1 MIAPL
6 RPPQTNVRRG
16 GRQLHKAHD
25 FVAATLFGN
34 SRTGGDRTGGE
45 NGPPVSRLKAWAFA
59 LWTVAITA
67 AYGTAMLGWW

>member
-6 RPPQTNVRRG
+6 RPPRTKRPRP
-16 GRQLHKAHD
+16 GRHILEARD
-25 FVAATLFGN
+25 FVAATLLGKPRPQN
-34 SRTGGDRTGGE
+34 D
-45 NGPPVSRLKAWAFA
+45 NGSPVSSVKAWAFA

>member
-6 RPPQTNVRRG
+6 RPTQTKATRG
-16 GRQLHKAHD
+16 GRQLRKAHD
-25 FVAATLFGN
+25 FVAATLLGSNRPGN
-34 SRTGGDRTGGE
+34 AA
-45 NGPPVSRLKAWAFA
+45 GPPVSRLKAWAFA

>member
-6 RPPQTNVRRG
+6 RPPRTKRPRG
-16 GRQLHKAHD
+16 ARQLYEARD
-25 FVAATLFGN
+25 FVAATLFGRQHLQ
-34 SRTGGDRTGGE
+34 SET
-45 NGPPVSRLKAWAFA
+45 GPPVSHLKAWAFA

>member
-6 RPPQTNVRRG
+6 RPPRTKTTRG
-16 GRQLHKAHD
+16 VRQLHKAHD
-25 FVAATLFGN
+25 FVAATLLGN
-34 SRTGGDRTGGE
+34 DRTGGE
-45 NGPPVSRLKAWAFA
+45 QGPPVSRFKAWAFA